1 MLPYFSKSKSH
12 RTIALRLETKQT
24 SIPIAKPFL
33 ALLVVS
39 FLAGCGKIE
48 ERVTCQMP
56 FATTTPPDTASTSQ
70 PLDVSIYVDGSDSM
84 LGFVSRPNSN
94 YVKMMEILAT
104 SITEDNNTR
113 IEYYRLGETKPLT
126 RTRFRQDSKLT
137 IFYDSKDPTYQPIT
151 SPIQSAIIPPA
162 EGREKLTI
170 IVTDL
175 EGDDPGKLIEALNKN
190 YFTRGGQDY
199 TIGFIGVKSQFDG
212 VVFNP
217 FTGKAKF
224 KYTSDENNPDT
235 YRPFYLILIGK
246 FDRIARYF
254 EEYKRLA
261 PDLQQYSEMFIFP
274 GKNVLKHPVSLGS
287 FVDIQNN
294 SQLPEGGQIERVFA
308 LSDARVVVTPE
319 NEKTSAYDFLNIISN
334 DQPTVT
340 IKYSTPFPQ
349 LATPQNSNNTLLIT
363 EDNLTTKTR
372 VYTFNPSPAVVNEA
386 GNNTGNQTVSNS
398 PTSSKKYFRENPN
411 VSLQQALTISDL
423 QLDYNRQTLEFLAT
437 LDINKLPQPQ
447 IYLFETD
454 LILNELEGLDWW
466 YNWSDNSGTDGSK
479 TLNLSI
485 FMNRLKTLSMEALK
499 NESNDVV
506 IGRFCIGVQKNK

>member
-1 MLPYFSKSKSH
+1 MSPCLWKSPSYP
-12 RTIALRLETKQT
+12 
-24 SIPIAKPFL
+24 PIVNLLGKNKPRFPLL
-33 ALLVVS
+33 ALLLCLS
-39 FLAGCGKIE
+39 LLPGCGKME
-48 ERVTCQMP
+48 ERVICPMP
-56 FATTTPPDTASTSQ
+56 FTPATTTNDTANLSQ

-84 LGFVSRPNSN
+84 LGFVAKPNSN

-113 IEYYRLGETKPLT
+113 IEYYRLGETQPLT
-126 RTRFRQDSKLT
+126 RTRFRQDSKLP

-190 YFTRGGQDY
+190 YFTQGRQDY
-199 TIGFIGVKSQFDG
+199 TIGIIGVKSQFNG
-212 VVFNP
+212 IVFNP

-224 KYTSDENNPDT
+224 KYASDENNPDT
-235 YRPFYLILIGK
+235 YRPFYLIVIGK
-246 FDRIARYF
+246 FDRISRYF

-274 GKNVLKHPVSLGS
+274 GKNILKSPVNLGS
-287 FVDIQNN
+287 FADIQNN
-294 SQLPEGGQIERVFA
+294 SQLPTDGQIERVFA
-308 LSDARVVVTPE
+308 LSDAKVVVSPE

-334 DQPTVT
+334 DKPTVT

-349 LATPQNSNNTLLIT
+349 LATPQNSNNTLLII
-363 EDNLTTKTR
+363 EENLKTKTR
-372 VYTFNPSPAVVNEA
+372 VYIFNPTPGVASETNSD
-386 GNNTGNQTVSNS
+386 TGNQTVSGS
-398 PTSSKKYFRENPN
+398 VSTSGKKYFRETPN

-423 QLDYNRQTLEFLAT
+423 KLDDNKQNLQFVAT
-437 LDINKLPQPQ
+437 LDIRKLPQPQ

-454 LILNELEGLDWW
+454 LILNDLKDLDWW

-485 FMNRLKTLSMEALK
+485 FMKRLKTLSLETLK
-499 NESNDVV
+499 NGSNDVV
-506 IGRFCIGVQKNK
+506 IGRFCIGIQKNK